1 MLLEANKSY
10 VIGLLTTGNNPRFI
24 KQDDLWDIHKSEGG
38 RLFRT
43 MGERGTY
50 ITSQNGDEYVYSIFK
65 ITPANDFNS
74 NDIFSLL
81 SNNKGINVTS
91 IITWY
96 STGKKLSV
104 DNFNES
110 PGLSQVISVMKISA

>member
-1 MLLEANKSY
+1 
-10 VIGLLTTGNNPRFI
+10 VIGLLTTGDNPRFI